1 MTPLVGNLSLSL
13 AVLAAALAA
22 VLAMASV
29 RFESDLLLRISR
41 WMIAS
46 YFGLITVSSIALIAA
61 LVNSDFSIDYVVH
74 YTERALPIGY
84 KLAAFWAGQD
94 GSLLLWA
101 WALSGM
107 CVIYLVGR
115 RHESGTEAAATIA
128 TLALVIGFFA
138 TLMLVAANPF
148 APSPE
153 VMADGHGLTPM
164 LQHPAMIAHPP

>member
-107 CVIYLVGR
+107 CVIFLIGR
-115 RHESGTEAAATIA
+115 RNDRGVEPAATIA
-128 TLALVIGFFA
+128 SLAFVIGFFA
-138 TLMLVAANPF
+138 ALMLLAANPF
-148 APSPE
+148 TTIGE
-153 VMADGHGLTPM
+153 VPADGRGL
-164 LQHPAMIAHPP
+164 